1 MSKILVI
8 DDDKLIRSMVSQTLI
23 AQGYEVIEA
32 GDGNEGVDLYCS
44 SNPDLVITDIIM
56 PEKEGL
62 ETIKEIRDRSPQ
74 ARILAISG
82 GGRLGTMD
90 FLQIARKLGADRILH
105 KPFDPDELLDM
116 VEDTL
121 RD

>member
-23 AQGYEVIEA
+23 AQGHEVIEA
-32 GDGNEGVDLYCS
+32 GDGNEGIDIYCRS
-44 SNPDLVITDIIM
+44 QPDLVITDIIM

-121 RD
+121 RG